1 MNCRYCGSTNAPS
14 DHRCLRCGRRL
25 HLAAAR
31 PAPDLYPLIGASAL
45 AAERKPTHQAAPSAV
60 TEPVPEP
67 IRRAPYQPALFAT
80 QDLGRIVPIEAYKQ
94 RAAERSQRAQHAE
107 SIVARQTGPAPL
119 QPHLPFGPSSTQS
132 GAVAARGSA
141 ADGGLSDLR
150 FSDAPVAIPVH
161 RLMAAAID
169 FGMVLV
175 AAGVLCLVI
184 AFGANNGFLPGSPQ
198 HWFAGLGL
206 ALSGIYKLFWAAINT
221 DSPGLRWCQLRL
233 LHFDGRDPVRHE
245 RLARIAWALMSV
257 MAGGLGLIWALV
269 DEESLS
275 WHDHSSK
282 TFLTPFSQDK
292 KKPR

>member
-1 MNCRYCGSTNAPS
+1 MA
-14 DHRCLRCGRRL
+14 
-25 HLAAAR
+25 
-31 PAPDLYPLIGASAL
+31 GASAL
-45 AAERKPTHQAAPSAV
+45 AAERKPRHQVVPSAV